1 EVKLTTGPSFVYR
14 EHQERYV
21 PIKFAVR
28 GRELGGAV
36 SDAQRAVAE
45 QVKLPPGDHLE
56 WAGELGN
63 LENAVSRLQVVIPI
77 SLGLILLLLFL
88 NFGSA

>member
-1 EVKLTTGPSFVYR
+1 
-14 EHQERYV
+14 
-21 PIKFAVR
+21 
-28 GRELGGAV
+28 
-36 SDAQRAVAE
+36 
-45 QVKLPPGDHLE
+45 E

-88 NFGSA
+88 NFGSARDMLLAASVMPMALIGGVLALVLTGTSFS